1 MEIKK
6 QFITI
11 SGVLLVLSLMV
22 SSCSASKKAAITCP
36 EFSYNK
42 IHKTSIWHL
51 RNKRGFP
58 VQGRIIGKKQHT
70 GSSRK
75 IQNKNRVVSNN
86 SSFHIKSFSG

>member
-1 MEIKK
+1 METKK
-6 QFITI
+6 QFFTI
-11 SGVLLVLSLMV
+11 SGILLVLSLMV
-22 SSCSASKKAAITCP
+22 SSCSTSKKAAITCP

-42 IHKTSIWHL
+42 NHKTSIWHI

-75 IQNKNRVVSNN
+75 IQGKNRVVSYN
-86 SSFHIKSFSG
+86 SSFHIKSFSA